1 MVCNGRGAG
10 ITSKTKSCLFSI
22 LVQGILDVIPGATSI
37 RRTFKSAKK
46 KLFNASKEFHISDYF
61 HLVIFWNALR
71 IVFPSML
78 KRAVITPIF
87 KKDHSLIVVVVVVGL
102 LCNSTGDKVPKCSTS

>member
-1 MVCNGRGAG
+1 MLILNLGTRDFRRYSRCNFNSSNIQIGE
-10 ITSKTKSCLFSI
+10 
-22 LVQGILDVIPGATSI
+22 
-37 RRTFKSAKK
+37 K